1 MTVLQSAEAPFSAGF
16 SQRPCTVITGA
27 SGGTLE
33 ASAGAAMS
41 ESGEF
46 GRVVRLGLGGLD
58 WPTARTANN
67 IQAKPFRTILKSA
80 SKEVKRIIKES

>member
-1 MTVLQSAEAPFSAGF
+1 
-16 SQRPCTVITGA
+16 
-27 SGGTLE
+27 
-33 ASAGAAMS
+33 MS